1 MDQLRSHGV
10 MASLTPTLMGLDLSR
25 LREHFGGIT
34 GNVVECKNV
43 PPHIKRRMADEF
55 ASRRIRRKR
64 STNLHLYVEK
74 EVATQSVFGRTSIP
88 LDEKDRLRWQ

>member
-1 MDQLRSHGV
+1 
-10 MASLTPTLMGLDLSR
+10 MGLDLSR

-34 GNVVECKNV
+34 GNVVECKNL
-43 PPHIKRRMADEF
+43 PPHIKKRMADEF

-64 STNLHLYVEK
+64 STNLRLYVEK